1 MGGGGG
7 VGVGGGGGVVG
18 GGGGGEGG
26 GVGGGGLTTGYISIR
41 EQYKFSVWKRFEMRI
56 RFDCLLCKMHLDRMI
71 KAWIC

>member
-1 MGGGGG
+1 MGGEECEWGCVVGG
-7 VGVGGGGGVVG
+7 VGGWG
-18 GGGGGEGG
+18 GGGGGRGG
-26 GVGGGGLTTGYISIR
+26 GERLTTGYISIR